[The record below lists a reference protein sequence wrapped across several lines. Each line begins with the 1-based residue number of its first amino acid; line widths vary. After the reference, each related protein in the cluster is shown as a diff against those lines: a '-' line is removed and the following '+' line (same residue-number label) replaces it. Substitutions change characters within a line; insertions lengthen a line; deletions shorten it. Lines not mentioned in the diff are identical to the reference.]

1 MRSAAT
7 RSTTRAAMVGMGLGT
22 STGTLARVVGGLG
35 RASERK
41 ARVGFELHQPASSYT
56 SGAARRVE

>member
-1 MRSAAT
+1 
-7 RSTTRAAMVGMGLGT
+7 MVGMGLGT

>member
-1 MRSAAT
+1 
-7 RSTTRAAMVGMGLGT
+7 MVGMGLGT

-41 ARVGFELHQPASSYT
+41 ARVGFERHQP
-56 SGAARRVE
+56 GFERHQRRRAARGVK